1 MTPKIS
7 EMIEEPPDPLS
18 PGEPSKQIRQYTN
31 HYKEL
36 VELERQEEMA
46 AHEREMEQL
55 SGGEREEKGRAL
67 LKMRGKGAGE
77 DLAGELIKFTRKGGK
92 LPDTEISVGDLIM
105 ISKKDPLRDD
115 NPTGTVIQK
124 TNYSITA
131 AFDENPP
138 GFIYGKGLRL
148 DLFVNDITFQRMQAA
163 LDTLEAADGALADL
177 RDIIVG
183 NTSPESPERREV
195 NHWYNS
201 NLNSSQRE
209 AVEEALGAKDFFL
222 VHGPPGTGKTTT
234 VIEIIQQHV
243 AQGKQVLATADSNTA
258 VDNLVEFL
266 VSQGV
271 HTVRAGHPARV
282 TRTLHDHTLDSLVQG
297 EGDYW
302 KAKNFRD
309 KAMEVKEEQQ
319 DLAFPSGKNRR
330 GLSDGRIKKLA
341 RQGKGS
347 RGISPGKIRSM
358 AEWLVK
364 QEKIA
369 DYFDRAQQLEDRAV
383 EAVLDKA
390 EVVCTTNAT
399 AGSELLEEKQFDVL
413 VIDEATQA
421 TEPSCLIPITHAKQ
435 VVMAGDHKQLPP
447 TILSREAEERG
458 LSTTLFERLADR
470 HEDEILSMLRYQ
482 YRMHEDIM
490 EFSGSQFYNGALEAA
505 PEVRRHTLDDLNFEL
520 PDVESSS
527 RKVFDPEK
535 PVVFLDT
542 RNTDAREYSRS
553 GSTSRENKSEADYV
567 EQLTEN
573 ALQAGLSPGQIAVIT
588 PYNDQ
593 VDRISRNLQQWENL
607 EIDSVDGFQGR
618 EKELVIISLVRSNP
632 HDNVGFLSD
641 LRRLNVALTRAKR
654 KLIVI
659 GDSDTVGAEQTYQ
672 DFIEYASARG
682 CYVRV

>member
-490 EFSGSQFYNGALEAA
+490 EFSGNQFYNGALEAA